1 MREQTQSGA
10 HSVSIVL
17 LAAGQASR
25 MGGRHKLLA
34 TFDGVPLVRIVAER
48 ACATGARVIVVTG
61 HRHPEIHAALAG
73 LDIETVHNTHYA
85 SGMASSIVA
94 GFEAAAVSEASGVMI
109 MLADMP
115 AVETADLVSL
125 MDAFVESA
133 GAAIVRAVSDGKR
146 GNPVVLPRSL
156 RPAIAALTGDVGARG
171 VIDSCGLEVIDVDIG
186 SAAHLDVDT
195 PEAVI
200 EAGGV
205 LRE

>member
-1 MREQTQSGA
+1 MREQTRS
-10 HSVSIVL
+10 HVPSISIVV

-34 TFDGVPLVRIVAER
+34 TFDGVPLVRTVAER

-61 HRHPEIHAALAG
+61 HRHLEIHAALAG
-73 LDIETVHNTHYA
+73 LDIETVYNGRYA

-94 GFEAAAVSEASGVMI
+94 GFEADAVSEVSGVMI

-115 AVETADLVSL
+115 AVETADLISL
-125 MDAFVESA
+125 VDAFVES
-133 GAAIVRAVSDGKR
+133 GGSAIVRAVSDGKR
-146 GNPVVLPRSL
+146 GNPVILPLSL
-156 RPAIAALTGDVGARG
+156 RPEITALTGDVGARG